1 MPVVIALTSNGALA
15 ANVQGG
21 EGVHLARARD
31 SGDHAELLL
40 DFGVGRGGLHA
51 PELERRP
58 LVFVQIGE
66 DVRSLHRLG
75 RKTKRGASALR
86 ARSFGNRRAVFGDEH
101 AGDAVVRADALQV
114 AFHDFYAGRAA

>member
-1 MPVVIALTSNGALA
+1 MPVEIALTGDGALA

-31 SGDHAELLL
+31 SGDHAVLLL

-51 PELERRP
+51 PEFKRRP
-58 LVFVQIGE
+58 LVFIEFGE

-75 RKTKRGASALR
+75 RKTKRGAAPHR

-101 AGDAVVRADALQV
+101 AGDAVIRADALQV
-114 AFHDFYAGRAA
+114 ALNDFYAGRAA